1 MPAEGF
7 SYMLPTGAANVLQAV
22 NWGEVM
28 RRYLVAVGAGATL
41 LAMQPAFAASCSG
54 WSAKMEEDEGGKVL
68 TASVCGGPK
77 GDAHLMLAC
86 FDTPVLSYD
95 LGASGQQTEPGISGA
110 FDFKADGKTVTKT
123 LQLEEM
129 YGYFTV
135 DLAKVDPLLDL
146 LRSKGDV
153 SVSSA
158 KYGAISFPL
167 KGSSGAIGK
176 VLAQCGKAK
185 PAGDA
190 D

>member
-1 MPAEGF
+1 MKAG
-7 SYMLPTGAANVLQAV
+7 VLIA
-22 NWGEVM
+22 
-28 RRYLVAVGAGATL
+28 AGA
-41 LAMQPAFAASCSG
+41 LAALQGAQPASAASCNG

-77 GDAHLMLAC
+77 GDAYLMLTC
-86 FDTPVLSYD
+86 FDNPVLSYD
-95 LGASGQQTEPGISGA
+95 LGTSGQQPESGTSSA

-129 YGYFTV
+129 YNYFVV
-135 DLAKVDPLLDL
+135 DLAKADPLLDL

-153 SVSSA
+153 SVSAA
-158 KYGAISFPL
+158 KYGAINFPL

-185 PAGDA
+185 PAADGD
-190 D
+190 

>member
-1 MPAEGF
+1 MSRDRF
-7 SYMLPTGAANVLQAV
+7 SYMLPTGAAIVG
-22 NWGEVM
+22 GEVM
-28 RRYLVAVGAGATL
+28 RVRYLVVAGAVAAL
-41 LAMQPAFAASCSG
+41 QAAQPALAASCSG
-54 WSAKMEEDEGGKVL
+54 WSAKMEEDEGGSVL

-77 GDAHLMLAC
+77 GDAYLMLTC
-86 FDTPVLSYD
+86 FETPVLSYD
-95 LGASGQQTEPGISGA
+95 LGSSGQQTEPGVSGA

-129 YGYFTV
+129 YNYFV
-135 DLAKVDPLLDL
+135 VNLAKADPLLDL

-153 SVSSA
+153 TVSAA
-158 KYGAISFPL
+158 KFGAVSFPL
-167 KGSSGAIGK
+167 KGSRGAIGK

>member
-1 MPAEGF
+1 MKAG
-7 SYMLPTGAANVLQAV
+7 
-22 NWGEVM
+22 
-28 RRYLVAVGAGATL
+28 YLVVAGAVAAL
-41 LAMQPAFAASCSG
+41 QVAQPAVAASCGG
-54 WSAKMEEDEGGKVL
+54 WSAKMEEDEGGSVL

-95 LGASGQQTEPGISGA
+95 LGSSGQQTEPGVSGA

-135 DLAKVDPLLDL
+135 DLAKADPLLDL

-185 PAGDA
+185 PADDGD
-190 D
+190 

>member
-1 MPAEGF
+1 
-7 SYMLPTGAANVLQAV
+7 
-22 NWGEVM
+22 M
-28 RRYLVAVGAGATL
+28 RRYLVVAGAVAAL
-41 LAMQPAFAASCSG
+41 QLAQPAFAASCGG
-54 WSAKMEEDEGGKVL
+54 WSAKMEDDEGGKVL

-77 GDAHLMLAC
+77 GDAQLMLTC
-86 FDTPVLSYD
+86 FDTPILSYD
-95 LGASGQQTEPGISGA
+95 LGSSGQQAEPGASGA
-110 FDFKADGKTVTKT
+110 FDFKAGGKTLTET

-129 YGYFTV
+129 YGYFV
-135 DLAKVDPLLDL
+135 VNLAKADPLLDL

-153 SVSSA
+153 TVSAA
-158 KYGAISFPL
+158 KFGAISFPL